1 MKSFILLPLLLFINC
16 AEAPKSRLMEP
27 EHVTKHREMCEEN
40 AEDIFESLFF
50 EKSKESIQTRTGQV
64 TSVVATGG
72 TALTETLV
80 YLGGGAVVGLLICSP
95 LLAAEAASK
104 SKSSQG
110 ASCVLEVGSKVTTAL
125 IAENGY
131 EYTKKVWNETKQL
144 RDYDF
149 DELSALVRENCQ
161 CYMKTGQ
168 KRDLGTAF
176 KQINEWKRENGIW
189 EHLSEKEKQKVE
201 QLEKEIFV
209 MLERPADIS
218 K

>member
-1 MKSFILLPLLLFINC
+1 MKNLLFLLLIVSLHC
-16 AEAPKSRLMEP
+16 AQAPKERTMEP
-27 EHVTKHREMCEEN
+27 EHVTKHREICEEDG
-40 AEDIFESLFF
+40 EEIFESLFF
-50 EKSKESIQTRTGQV
+50 EKSKETVQTKTGQV

-95 LLAAEAASK
+95 MLAAEAASK

-110 ASCVLEVGSKVTTAL
+110 ASCVLEVGSKVSAAL

-131 EYTKKVWNETKQL
+131 EYTKRVWNETSQL

-149 DELSALVRENCQ
+149 DELSSLVRENCQ

-168 KRDLGTAF
+168 KRDLETAW
-176 KQINEWKRENGIW
+176 KQIREWKKENGIW
-189 EHLSEKEKQKVE
+189 EHLSGKEKEKVE
-201 QLEKEIFV
+201 GLEREIF
-209 MLERPADIS
+209 MMIEKPGKIS
-218 K
+218 N